1 MQAVNY
7 YVVVEKIKQEPAK
20 IGGLQLTDEI
30 TQNRYYKGKV
40 ISVGNLVQGVKSDD
54 IIFYDKHTGN
64 TMQHK
69 DKSYIII
76 TVKDVVLIDS

>member
-1 MQAVNY
+1 MQAVNFY
-7 YVVVEKIKQEPAK
+7 IVVENIKQEPTK
-20 IGGLQLTDEI
+20 IGGLELTDEI
-30 TQNRYYKGKV
+30 TENRYNKGKV